1 MKLYTWLSAP
11 NPRRATMFV
20 AEKGIDIEIVE
31 ASDPR
36 NPAELSD
43 AFCER
48 HPHRR
53 VPLLELDDG
62 DWIGEAAAICRYLE
76 TIYPD
81 NLLMGRNAKEAA
93 RVEMWDRLAE
103 WEGLMAVSEV
113 FRNTHRLF
121 VDRGL
126 PGYDVEIP
134 QIPDLA
140 KRGELRLGRFF
151 SKIDEQ
157 LGRNEFL
164 AGDAFSFAD
173 ITALC
178 AIDFAISR
186 RLVIPETCGNLRK
199 WHTAISGRPAASGL
213 NR

>member
-31 ASDPR
+31 ASDPG

-62 DWIGEAAAICRYLE
+62 DWIGEAAICRYLE

-81 NLLMGRNAKEAA
+81 NLPWEECKGSRPRRNVGPTYRMGGPNGRF
-93 RVEMWDRLAE
+93 
-103 WEGLMAVSEV
+103 GGVSK
-113 FRNTHRLF
+113 HSQY

-134 QIPDLA
+134 QTLSC
-140 KRGELRLGRFF
+140 RTGRTRLGRFF
-151 SKIDEQ
+151 SKIDVQ

-186 RLVIPETCGNLRK
+186 RLFIPETCGNLRK
-199 WHTAISGRPAASGL
+199 WHTAVSGRPAASGL

>member
-1 MKLYTWLSAP
+1 MKLYVWLTAP
-11 NPRRATMFV
+11 NPRRAQIFV

-31 ASDPR
+31 ASDPE
-36 NPAELSD
+36 NPGQLSAEY
-43 AFCER
+43 CEKY
-48 HPHRR
+48 PHRR

-76 TIYPD
+76 TQYPD
-81 NLLMGRNAKEAA
+81 NPLMGRNPKEIAV
-93 RVEMWDRLAE
+93 VEMWDRLAE

-121 VDRGL
+121 AGRGL
-126 PGYDVEIP
+126 AGYDREIP

-140 KRGELRLGRFF
+140 ERGQFRLGLFYE
-151 SKIDEQ
+151 KINEQ
-157 LGRNEFL
+157 LGNNDYL

-186 RLVIPETCGNLRK
+186 RLVIPESCSNVLA
-199 WHTAISGRPAASGL
+199 WHGRVSSRPGVTG
-213 NR
+213 

>member
-1 MKLYTWLSAP
+1 
-11 NPRRATMFV
+11 MFV

-31 ASDPR
+31 ASDPG

-53 VPLLELDDG
+53 VPLELDDG

-103 WEGLMAVSEV
+103 WEGP
-113 FRNTHRLF
+113 H
-121 VDRGL
+121 
-126 PGYDVEIP
+126 
-134 QIPDLA
+134 
-140 KRGELRLGRFF
+140 GRFGGV
-151 SKIDEQ
+151 SKHSQ
-157 LGRNEFL
+157 
-164 AGDAFSFAD
+164 AF
-173 ITALC
+173 
-178 AIDFAISR
+178 R
-186 RLVIPETCGNLRK
+186 
-199 WHTAISGRPAASGL
+199 
-213 NR
+213 